1 LDKKNKRGK
10 NMSDLENKSSH
21 FIHNMIDTH
30 LEQKRF
36 HEVVTRFPP
45 EPNGYLHLGH
55 AKSIV
60 LNFTTAQ
67 KYGGRCH
74 LRFDD
79 TNPLKEEQEFI
90 DSIKTDVKWLGF
102 DWKDKEF
109 YASDY
114 FEQLY
119 QWAEFLIKE
128 SKAYVCDLT
137 AEETRLYRGT
147 LKEPGKESPY
157 RNRSV
162 EENLDLFR
170 KMRGGEFPDGAKTLR
185 AKIDMA
191 SGNINMRDPVL
202 YRIQH
207 ASHPRTGDAWCIYP
221 MYDYAHGQSDSLEK
235 ITHSICTLE
244 FEDHRPLYDWLID
257 QLEIH
262 HPQQIE
268 FARLNIT
275 YTVLSK
281 RKLRTLVEEGYVKGW
296 DDPRMPTLSGIRRR
310 GYTPEAIKKFCDM
323 IGVAKSNSMVDFS
336 MLEFALREDLNQK
349 AKRFMAVFNP
359 IKIIITNFPDNE
371 TQWLEAINNPENE
384 QAGSRKIPF
393 TKELYIEEEDFMEN
407 PFKKFHRLAP
417 GKEVRLKFAYYIKCE
432 KVVKD
437 AQGNIE
443 AIYCTYDPQTKGGWS
458 ADGRKVKG
466 TIHWVAA
473 PHAVKIET
481 RLYDHLFTCPNPE
494 DPQEDG
500 KDFTHF
506 INPNSL
512 TVTHA
517 LAEPE
522 VLNSKVGQFYQFERK
537 AYFCVDPDST
547 DQQKVFNRTIALKD
561 SFAKEQQKE

>member
-1 LDKKNKRGK
+1 
-10 NMSDLENKSSH
+10 MSDLESKSSH
-21 FIHNMIDTH
+21 FIHNIIDTH

-119 QWAEFLIKE
+119 QWAEFLIE
-128 SKAYVCDLT
+128 VGKAYVCDLT
-137 AEETRLYRGT
+137 AEEIRTYRGT
-147 LKEPGKESPY
+147 LTEAGKESPY

-162 EENLDLFR
+162 EENLELFR

-235 ITHSICTLE
+235 ITHSLCTLE
-244 FEDHRPLYDWLID
+244 FEDHRPLYDWLIQ
-257 QLEIH
+257 QLNIH

-281 RKLRTLVEEGYVKGW
+281 RRLRILVEEGHVKGW

-336 MLEFALREDLNQK
+336 MLEFALREDLNQR
-349 AKRFMAVFNP
+349 AQRLMAVFNP
-359 IKIIITNFPDNE
+359 IKLIITNFPDNE
-371 TQWLEAINNPENE
+371 TQWLEAINNPEDE

-393 TKELYIEEEDFMEN
+393 TKELYIEAEDFMEN

-443 AIYCTYDPQTKGGWS
+443 AIYCTYDPETKGGWS

-466 TIHWVAA
+466 TIHWVAKN
-473 PHAVKIET
+473 HAISIEA

-494 DPQEDG
+494 EPQEDG

-547 DQQKVFNRTIALKD
+547 PDNKIFNRTIALRD
-561 SFAKEQQKE
+561 SFVKKQKN